1 MRSFIFSFKPI
12 LIAVAIIASLEA
24 VFSFFKPNPAFSDF
38 IVMAPIDREK
48 ITNIFIHEKIR
59 LLSDMSA
66 TEVFVGDSS
75 TFYGIDPRIVME
87 SAPESVAINLGCC
100 AVSGFRGYR
109 LIAEAIMKSNP
120 NIHDVMLGITPYY
133 VPSKAYE
140 NGQLADSIEEN
151 YVGRW
156 AGWEM
161 PSDAFRLAITNGV
174 YAGQF
179 VNTFLP
185 ERVVPYWDRFEVFWP
200 NVEHLRDTLGWMPR
214 PGVAVNDPLTGNC
227 EFNPLERTDNWFA
240 GNQTL
245 LGREL
250 ESFAK
255 FARARKVR
263 LWLFTNPVAC
273 RIDGSSSAKA
283 FDEEVRKFLTAYPE
297 VQHPL
302 PMFRVWPDLLFLDR
316 WHLSPEG
323 AARNSRE
330 IGKAIHDKR
339 VADQ

>member
-1 MRSFIFSFKPI
+1 MRSFISSFKPI
-12 LIAVAIIASLEA
+12 LIAAAIIASLEV

-59 LLSDMSA
+59 LLGEMNA
-66 TEVFVGDSS
+66 TELFVGDSS
-75 TFYGIDPRIVME
+75 TFYGIDPRIVTE
-87 SAPESVAINLGCC
+87 VAPESAAINLGCC

-109 LIAEAIMKSNP
+109 LIAEAIMKTNP
-120 NIHDVMLGITPYY
+120 NIRDVMLGITPYY
-133 VPSKAYE
+133 VPSETYE
-140 NGQLADSIEEN
+140 NGQLADSIDKN

-156 AGWEM
+156 AGWET
-161 PSDAFRLAITNGV
+161 PSSAFRLAITNGV

-214 PGVAVNDPLTGNC
+214 PGVAVSDNLTGKC
-227 EFNPLERTDNWFA
+227 EFNALERTSNWFA
-240 GNQTL
+240 KNETL

-255 FARARKVR
+255 FARAKGVR
-263 LWLFTNPVAC
+263 LWLITNPVAC
-273 RIDGSSSAKA
+273 RIEGSSSAKA
-283 FDEEVRKFLTAYPE
+283 FEEEIQKFLAAYPE
-297 VQHPL
+297 VRQ
-302 PMFRVWPDLLFLDR
+302 PMPIFRVWPDSLFLDP
-316 WHLSPEG
+316 WHLSREG
-323 AARNSRE
+323 AALNSRE

-339 VADQ
+339 LADQ